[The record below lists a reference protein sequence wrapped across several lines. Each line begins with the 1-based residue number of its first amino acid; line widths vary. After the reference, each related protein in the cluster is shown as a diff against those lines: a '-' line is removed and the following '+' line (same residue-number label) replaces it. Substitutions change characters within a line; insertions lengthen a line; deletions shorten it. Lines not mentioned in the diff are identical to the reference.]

1 MQEPVVLCLEDDE
14 DLLRLLQQAL
24 SRNEYTVL
32 RAGTGGEGL
41 RLAATGGV
49 HAAILDY
56 ELPDMTGGEVAR
68 QVRQMCPKI
77 PILTFSA
84 ACNIPLSDLGNI
96 DALVVK
102 SEGVRALVRI
112 LQKLMDRFPVKPF
125 TARPGEFRCH
135 LVQ

>member
-1 MQEPVVLCLEDDE
+1 MQEPMVLCLEDDE

-24 SRNEYTVL
+24 RRNKYTAL
-32 RAGTGGEGL
+32 LAANGREGL
-41 RLAATGGV
+41 RLAATGQL

-68 QVRQMCPKI
+68 QVRQMCPDI
-77 PILTFSA
+77 PILMFSA

-102 SEGVRALVRI
+102 SEGIRALVCI
-112 LQKLMDRFPVKPF
+112 LQKLMDRFPIKPF
-125 TARPGEFRCH
+125 IAHSGESRCH
-135 LVQ
+135 PEQ